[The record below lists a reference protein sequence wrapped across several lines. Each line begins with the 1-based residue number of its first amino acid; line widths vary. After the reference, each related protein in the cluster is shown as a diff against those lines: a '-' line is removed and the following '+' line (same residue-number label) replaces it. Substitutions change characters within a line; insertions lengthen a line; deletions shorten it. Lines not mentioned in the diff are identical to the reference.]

1 MIKVLI
7 VDDSLFIRRTLKML
21 LEKEPDIE
29 IVGMAGDGLQA
40 LEMVHSLDPD
50 LITMDIEMPR
60 MDGITAL
67 KRIMDEA
74 PTPVIMIS
82 SLTTEGADVTFKALD
97 IGALDYIAKPA
108 SGSLDIAALQQ
119 ELASR
124 VRALARRKALMRLIH
139 RGKTRQAQASPASPS
154 TPITGSSSASFGNK
168 TSSIGSARPTFGHTP
183 PTPAER
189 PTLRERGTVAQRAG
203 STTQPLGQEAGQPS
217 ASRSP
222 SPMAVGGEAPVRFG
236 RPPFDVVCI
245 GVSTGGPPA
254 VQKVLSSLPENFP
267 VPVLIAQHMPM
278 SFTGPFAKR
287 LDGQCAITVEE
298 IAETVRLKPGTAYVC
313 RGGMHLRLEIR
324 GGVMFGVVGEEP
336 KSALYK
342 PSANELMASAG
353 NALGKRA
360 LCVILT
366 GMGNDG
372 LEGTKVLKA
381 KGGHAIAQNEASCV
395 VYGMPKAIVD
405 AKLADEIVEIDHMG
419 PTILSHFTR

>member
-7 VDDSLFIRRTLKML
+7 VDDSLFIRRTIKML
-21 LEKEPDIE
+21 LEKEADIE
-29 IVGMAGDGLQA
+29 IVGMAADGMQA
-40 LEMVHSLDPD
+40 LEMLHSLDPD
-50 LITMDIEMPR
+50 LITMDVEMPR
-60 MDGITAL
+60 MDGLTAL

-119 ELASR
+119 ELGSR

-139 RGKTRQAQASPASPS
+139 RSKTRQAQPSATSPS
-154 TPITGSSSASFGNK
+154 IGNTGASTK
-168 TSSIGSARPTFGHTP
+168 ISSIGSSRPAFGHTP
-183 PTPAER
+183 ATPAER
-189 PTLRERGTVAQRAG
+189 PTSVQRGTFSERAT
-203 STTQPLGQEAGQPS
+203 SPASALGNESGQAS
-217 ASRSP
+217 AARSF
-222 SPMAVGGEAPVRFG
+222 SPVPGGGEVPVRFG
-236 RPPFDVVCI
+236 RAPFDVVCI

-267 VPVLIAQHMPM
+267 VPLLIAQHMPM

-287 LDGQCAITVEE
+287 LDGQCAIAVEE

-313 RGGMHLRLEIR
+313 RGGMHLRLEMR
-324 GGVMFGVVGEEP
+324 GGILFGVVGEEP

-381 KGGHAIAQNEASCV
+381 KGGFAIAQNEASCV

-405 AKLADEIVEIDHMG
+405 AKLADEIVDIDHMG
-419 PTILSHFTR
+419 PTILNHFTR

>member
-21 LEKEPDIE
+21 LEKETDIE
-29 IVGMAGDGLQA
+29 IVGMAADGVQA
-40 LEMVHSLDPD
+40 LEMVQSFDPD
-50 LITMDIEMPR
+50 LITMDVEMPR
-60 MDGITAL
+60 MDGLTAL

-139 RGKTRQAQASPASPS
+139 RSKARHAQASASSIPASA
-154 TPITGSSSASFGNK
+154 TNTTGSSSASFGSTGFGTK
-168 TSSIGSARPTFGHTP
+168 TGSLGSNRLTTDTTPGLQTEKTTSPANSLRQEPGQASAAR
-183 PTPAER
+183 TPALA
-189 PTLRERGTVAQRAG
+189 TGGT
-203 STTQPLGQEAGQPS
+203 
-217 ASRSP
+217 
-222 SPMAVGGEAPVRFG
+222 EAPVRFG
-236 RPPFDVVCI
+236 RAPFDVVCI

-267 VPVLIAQHMPM
+267 VPLLIAQHMPM

-287 LDGQCAITVEE
+287 LDGQCAIQVEE

-313 RGGMHLRLEIR
+313 RGGMHLRLEMR
-324 GGVMFGVVGEEP
+324 GGVLFGVVGEEP

-405 AKLADEIVEIDHMG
+405 AKLADEIVDIDHMG

>member
-1 MIKVLI
+1 MLI

-21 LEKEPDIE
+21 LEKETDIE
-29 IVGMAGDGLQA
+29 IVGMAADGMQA
-40 LEMVHSLDPD
+40 LEMVTSLDPD
-50 LITMDIEMPR
+50 LITMDVEMPR

-67 KRIMDEA
+67 KRIMEEA

-108 SGSLDIAALQQ
+108 SGSLDIVALQQ

-139 RGKTRQAQASPASPS
+139 RSKSRNAQPGSASPAMGS
-154 TPITGSSSASFGNK
+154 TGTGAKMSTIDSSRPA
-168 TSSIGSARPTFGHTP
+168 APERPTFV
-183 PTPAER
+183 
-189 PTLRERGTVAQRAG
+189 ERGTFSDRG
-203 STTQPLGQEAGQPS
+203 TSTTHTLGHEPSQASAARSSSPVAG
-217 ASRSP
+217 
-222 SPMAVGGEAPVRFG
+222 GGEVPVRFG
-236 RPPFDVVCI
+236 RAPFDVVCI

-254 VQKVLSSLPENFP
+254 VQKVLSSLPGNFP
-267 VPVLIAQHMPM
+267 VPLLIAQHMPM

-287 LDGQCAITVEE
+287 LDGQCAIQVEE

-313 RGGMHLRLEIR
+313 RGGMHLRLEMR
-324 GGVMFGVVGEEP
+324 GGVLFGVVGEEP

-381 KGGHAIAQNEASCV
+381 KGGFAIAQNEASCV

-405 AKLADEIVEIDHMG
+405 AKLADEIVDIDHMG

>member
-50 LITMDIEMPR
+50 LITMDVEMPR

-139 RGKTRQAQASPASPS
+139 RGKTRQTQASAASPS
-154 TPITGSSSASFGNK
+154 THSTGSSSASFGSK
-168 TSSIGSARPTFGHTP
+168 TGIGSARPTFGHTP
-183 PTPAER
+183 ATPAER
-189 PTLRERGTVAQRAG
+189 PTLLERGTLAQRAA
-203 STTQPLGQEAGQPS
+203 STAQPLGQEAGQ
-217 ASRSP
+217 ASPPPP
-222 SPMAVGGEAPVRFG
+222 SPVTGGGEAPVRFG

-267 VPVLIAQHMPM
+267 VPLLIAQHMPM

-324 GGVMFGVVGEEP
+324 GGTMFGVVGEEP

-381 KGGHAIAQNEASCV
+381 KGGYAIAQNEASCV